1 MTVTQNWIDEVLEAI
16 WIAREKGKKS
26 LDEIQTICQ
35 ADAQI
40 PVDVNASLEEMRV
53 CNLVTGEEDSPDFT
67 PEGEKMAEAIIRR
80 HRLAERLL
88 SDVLNVSEQS
98 MEVTACQF
106 EHILNPEVTDSV
118 CSFLGHP
125 PLCPHGSPI
134 PKGECCLKFRT
145 EKVEPLVSRL
155 SELELGKEGKIAFIT
170 PSFHK
175 RFDRLTALGLVTG
188 NVIMVHQRQPS
199 FVVRIGETELALD
212 KEIAREIYVR
222 TV

>member
-16 WIAREKGKKS
+16 WIAREKGQQS
-26 LDEIQTICQ
+26 LDKVRTICQ
-35 ADAQI
+35 ADAQV
-40 PVDVNASLEEMRV
+40 PVDVEATLAEMTQR
-53 CNLVTGEEDSPDFT
+53 NLVTRERDFLDFT
-67 PEGEKMAEAIIRR
+67 PEGEQKAQAIIRR

-88 SDVLNVSEQS
+88 SDALNVSDQS
-98 MEVTACQF
+98 METTACQF

-134 PKGECCLKFRT
+134 PQGICCST
-145 EKVEPLVSRL
+145 YQSEKVKPLVSRL

-175 RFDRLTALGLVTG
+175 RYDRLTALGIVTG
-188 NVIMVHQRQPS
+188 NVIMVHQKKPS
-199 FVVRIGETELALD
+199 FVIRIGETELAVD

-222 TV
+222 TT

>member
-1 MTVTQNWIDEVLEAI
+1 MTVTQNWIDEVLEAM
-16 WIAREKGKKS
+16 WVAREKGHQS
-26 LDEIQTICQ
+26 LDEVRTICQ
-35 ADAQI
+35 ADAQQ
-40 PVDVNASLEEMRV
+40 PVDVNSSLEEMRRR
-53 CNLVTGEEDSPDFT
+53 NLVTDDEESFNFT

-106 EHILNPEVTDSV
+106 EHILNPEVTESV

-134 PKGECCLKFRT
+134 PKGDCCQT
-145 EKVEPLVSRL
+145 YSNEKIEPLVSRL
-155 SELELGKEGKIAFIT
+155 SDFELGKHGKIAFIT

-175 RFDRLTALGLVTG
+175 RFDRLTALGLIVG
-188 NVIMVHQRQPS
+188 NEIMVHQRQPS

-222 TV
+222 IS

>member
-1 MTVTQNWIDEVLEAI
+1 MTVTQNWIDEVLEAM
-16 WIAREKGKKS
+16 WVAREKGHQS
-26 LDEIQTICQ
+26 LDEVKTICQ
-35 ADAQI
+35 ADAQQ
-40 PVDVNASLEEMRV
+40 PVDVNSSLEEMRRR
-53 CNLVTGEEDSPDFT
+53 NLVTDDEESFNFT

-106 EHILNPEVTDSV
+106 EHILNPEVTESV

-134 PKGECCLKFRT
+134 PQGDCCRT
-145 EKVEPLVSRL
+145 YKTENIKPLVNRL
-155 SELELGKEGKIAFIT
+155 SELDLGKTGKIAFIT

-175 RFDRLTALGLVTG
+175 RFDRLTALGLITG
-188 NVIMVHQRQPS
+188 NEIMVHQRQPS
-199 FVVRIGETELALD
+199 FVIRIGETELALD

-222 TV
+222 IS